1 MKNSTILVIEDNE
14 LNMKLVRGIF
24 SRSDYTMFEAIDA
37 ETGIKMARE
46 LLPDLILMD
55 IQLPGIDG
63 LEATH
68 IISNDPDLC
77 HIPVVAMTSYAMQ
90 GDQDKALDAGCSG
103 YITKPIDIKSFM
115 DSVSSFLN
123 QGV

>member
-68 IISNDPDLC
+68 IISNDPDLR